1 MVRRALGRGLEALI
15 PSAVETEVPILPEP
29 PGNAGAKPDGP
40 ATAGANAG
48 TASPAERHAEP
59 RTADPRHGDATAHAA
74 TRAATTHATH
84 ATHAPDHRTVAESR
98 PGDIQHVP
106 LSRITRN
113 PAQPRTQF
121 DPATIRELADSI
133 RERGVLQPVLLRP
146 AEGGYQ
152 LVAGERRFLAT
163 REAGFTTIPA
173 IIRPLT
179 DRESL
184 LIALIEN
191 LQRENLN
198 PLDEARAYY
207 RLATEYGLQH
217 DEIGARVGKDRST
230 VSNIIRFNNLP
241 PQVQSFL
248 ESGRISGGHARALL
262 ALSDSRLQIDIA
274 TSAAD
279 HGWSVREL
287 EERIKRSASSVKVA
301 RARRAPKRAFSGEL
315 MALEDE
321 LMRLMGSRVRITRRR
336 GGTGS
341 VQIDYHSEEELER
354 IVGLLRH
361 TATAR
366 A

>member
-15 PSAVETEVPILPEP
+15 PAAVETEVPILPETPEAAGPGASHSPDVP
-29 PGNAGAKPDGP
+29 PNESRPID
-40 ATAGANAG
+40 
-48 TASPAERHAEP
+48 P
-59 RTADPRHGDATAHAA
+59 RTGDPKALARAVTALVG
-74 TRAATTHATH
+74 
-84 ATHAPDHRTVAESR
+84 APPDSRPAESR

-121 DPATIRELADSI
+121 DPATIKELADSI

-146 AEGGYQ
+146 ASGGYQ

-163 REAGFTTIPA
+163 REAGFSTIPA

-191 LQRENLN
+191 IQRENLN
-198 PLDEARAYY
+198 PIDEARAYY

-241 PQVQSFL
+241 PHVQTLL

-262 ALSDSRLQIDIA
+262 ALADAKHQVDIA

-287 EERIKRSASSVKVA
+287 EERIKRSAPSEKVS

-361 TATAR
+361 TASAQV
-366 A
+366 

>member
-1 MVRRALGRGLEALI
+1 VVRRALGRGLEALI
-15 PSAVETEVPILPEP
+15 PAAVETEVPILPETP
-29 PGNAGAKPDGP
+29 EAAGPG
-40 ATAGANAG
+40 
-48 TASPAERHAEP
+48 ASPSPDVQPNESRPIDP
-59 RTADPRHGDATAHAA
+59 RTGDPKALARAVTALVG
-74 TRAATTHATH
+74 
-84 ATHAPDHRTVAESR
+84 APPDSRPAESR

-121 DPATIRELADSI
+121 DPSTIKELADSI

-146 AEGGYQ
+146 ANGGYQ

-163 REAGFTTIPA
+163 REAGFSTIPA

-198 PLDEARAYY
+198 PIDEARAYY

-241 PQVQSFL
+241 PHVQTLL

-262 ALSDSRLQIDIA
+262 ALADAKHQVDIA

-287 EERIKRSASSVKVA
+287 EERIKRSAPSEKVS

-361 TATAR
+361 TASAQV
-366 A
+366 